1 MGQEHSQQ
9 QPDLGDGVYINR
21 NSTFSRRGRSA
32 SIPARPSSSKVMD
45 PAPIHLNYNTS
56 MAVEAPVGHTPTLSP
71 HQTPPS
77 LSRSRNQ
84 SQGLLRNNSTALSR
98 SATIS
103 SVSYSTHSIMS
114 NASVSAAGSASA
126 ASNPVTAFSISLATC
141 KWVFTKTATHQQV
154 QPSVSHLTDS
164 AWSHESIHSNS
175 IAENSS
181 PMGLLSLNLNTATCV
196 LIHADTS
203 EKDGRRQL
211 EASFTWKPTVQA
223 QINSRASLL
232 PLSQSELDSLST
244 KQHFQNAFLSFL
256 DALTDALSEI
266 SNLEYNADLSDQY
279 ESPTTQPPTSSDTA
293 SIFSTAH
300 DTLAQGLILT
310 PRELKLLEY
319 SVKKKVA
326 VLCGIVS
333 VLGASASCILVRIGY
348 EPRACNEVE
357 LRKADWV
364 SLWYVFDDEFG
375 YGLNKTNGQI
385 GFINLG
391 HLDKR
396 RLSMATQAPPLPTL
410 AIPPQLPKPQKQMSG
425 SPTVPLPS
433 FANSASS
440 RYYIPNNNNSSGS
453 YNPATSV
460 STSPPSS
467 MSASQHR
474 MSVLL
479 QMSASA
485 SQQPFSP
492 PSPTSKPRVASS
504 GQYVQQSPVVRAS
517 TLRPAL
523 SSGGAPTSSTPP
535 INPLFS
541 VSQKSLSINS
551 TSTHNTSIQVSTL
564 STPHLRISD
573 RLVSRAMLADTD
585 SQIQMQQQHQQ
596 QRYNYLESELESL
609 LSASDGYV
617 SGRGMQQPQEPQPQ
631 PSHRSRASDL
641 SSGTGGINAASRRS
655 SSVPSG
661 GGVTVSGAG
670 RSVARSPRRES
681 LIQKPK
687 ESGGARDSLDSS
699 LLTAGSVA
707 GGIPGSVAVAAAVI
721 VTPYSMFAAPPPPPS
736 EDVQSFVDD
745 YI

>member
-9 QPDLGDGVYINR
+9 QQDLGDGVYINK

-32 SIPARPSSSKVMD
+32 SIPARPQSSKVMD
-45 PAPIHLNYNTS
+45 PAIHLNYNTS
-56 MAVEAPVGHTPTLSP
+56 MAAEAPVGHTPTLSP

-98 SATIS
+98 SATVS

-114 NASVSAAGSASA
+114 NASISAAGSASA
-126 ASNPVTAFSISLATC
+126 ASNPVSAFSISLATC
-141 KWVFTKTATHQQV
+141 KWVFTKTATRYQV

-175 IAENSS
+175 VAENSS
-181 PMGLLSLNLNTATCV
+181 PMGLLSLNPNTATCV

-211 EASFTWKPTVQA
+211 ESSFTWKPAVQA
-223 QINSRASLL
+223 QINSRTSLL

-256 DALTDALSEI
+256 DALADALAEI

-410 AIPPQLPKPQKQMSG
+410 SIPPQLPKPQKQLSG
-425 SPTVPLPS
+425 SPTQQQRELQPS
-433 FANSASS
+433 
-440 RYYIPNNNNSSGS
+440 NNDFNTEFNKRL
-453 YNPATSV
+453 AT
-460 STSPPSS
+460 TYECPSS
-467 MSASQHR
+467 NVGIGISAAIFTAISNFQTKTIICG
-474 MSVLL
+474 
-479 QMSASA
+479 AT
-485 SQQPFSP
+485 F
-492 PSPTSKPRVASS
+492 PTISRCSSKHP
-504 GQYVQQSPVVRAS
+504 
-517 TLRPAL
+517 
-523 SSGGAPTSSTPP
+523 
-535 INPLFS
+535 
-541 VSQKSLSINS
+541 S
-551 TSTHNTSIQVSTL
+551 TSTPLGDYSKILNTSNKSTFL
-564 STPHLRISD
+564 SFSKVIEH
-573 RLVSRAMLADTD
+573 
-585 SQIQMQQQHQQ
+585 QQHKYPQ
-596 QRYNYLESELESL
+596 YLNSSFNIIN
-609 LSASDGYV
+609 
-617 SGRGMQQPQEPQPQ
+617 
-631 PSHRSRASDL
+631 PSFTD
-641 SSGTGGINAASRRS
+641 
-655 SSVPSG
+655 
-661 GGVTVSGAG
+661 
-670 RSVARSPRRES
+670 
-681 LIQKPK
+681 
-687 ESGGARDSLDSS
+687 
-699 LLTAGSVA
+699 
-707 GGIPGSVAVAAAVI
+707 
-721 VTPYSMFAAPPPPPS
+721 
-736 EDVQSFVDD
+736 
-745 YI
+745 